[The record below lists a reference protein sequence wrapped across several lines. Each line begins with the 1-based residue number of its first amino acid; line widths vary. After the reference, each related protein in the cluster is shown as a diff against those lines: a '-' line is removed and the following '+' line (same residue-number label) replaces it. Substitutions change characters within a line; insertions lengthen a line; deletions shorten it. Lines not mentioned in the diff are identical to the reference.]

1 MKKNYLYN
9 LSFSVTNI
17 LFPVLSFPYA
27 SRILGP
33 QGIGKVQ
40 IASSFAQYFAL
51 FAALGIPIYGVQ
63 EVAKI
68 RHNKNKLD
76 AIFSELLTI
85 YFATSI
91 IVTAVYGIVILS
103 FPYFAPNIQLYC
115 YAGLIILL
123 GFSSIDWLYSGLEDF
138 KSLAVRTIVVKL
150 AALAFLYLF
159 VRNADDYLEYL
170 FVTIFALIG
179 NNVINFLMIRKK
191 AALVLPTKEIFRHL
205 KPLFFI
211 FSTTIAAS
219 MYTIL
224 DTVLLGLLS
233 TEKAVGLYTA
243 AVKLAKVSLPFVTSI
258 GAILIPQISKQIAEE
273 KFGEV
278 QTLLNRSFHFIIFFS
293 IPISLGLFLLAPEFI
308 EVFSGQK
315 FADAVVAMRLVAGL
329 PILIGLGYFFAFQVL
344 VPGGRYKEMF
354 YSVLG
359 GMASC
364 LLLNFLL
371 VPRLQEN
378 GTAIA
383 NICSELVV
391 TLIYFYFIRKHF
403 NYHYKWSYVIRSL
416 VSSIF
421 FWPLV
426 MAVHQLG
433 LDAISTL
440 ILSVAGCA
448 LSYFLLQYLVFK
460 DQLAHSIARAAKLK
474 KRDINELT
482 DND

>member
-33 QGIGKVQ
+33 EGIGKVQ
-40 IASSFAQYFAL
+40 MASSVAQYFAL

-68 RHNKNKLD
+68 RHNKNQLD

-85 YFATSI
+85 YFVTSI
-91 IVTAVYGIVILS
+91 MVAAVYAIVILA
-103 FPYFAPNIQLYC
+103 FPYFAPNFQLYG

-159 VRNADDYLEYL
+159 VRNSDDCLAYL

-179 NNVINFLMIRKK
+179 NNVINFLMIRRK

-211 FSTTIAAS
+211 FSTTVAAS
-219 MYTIL
+219 MYAIL

-233 TEKAVGLYTA
+233 TEKAVGVYTA

-258 GAILIPQISKQIAEE
+258 GAILIPQISKQIADE
-273 KFGEV
+273 KFDHV
-278 QTLLNRSFHFIIFFS
+278 QKLLNRSFHFIIFFS
-293 IPISLGLFLLAPEFI
+293 IPISLGLLLLAPEFI
-308 EVFSGQK
+308 EVFSGRQ
-315 FADAVVAMRLVAGL
+315 FADAVVAMRLVSGL
-329 PILIGLGYFFAFQVL
+329 PIIIGFGYFFAFQVL

-359 GMASC
+359 GLASC
-364 LLLNFLL
+364 LLLSFLL
-371 VPRLQEN
+371 VPRLKEN
-378 GTAIA
+378 GTAIT
-383 NICSELVV
+383 NICSEIVV
-391 TLIYFYFIRKHF
+391 TVIYFYFVRKHF
-403 NYHYKWSYVIRSL
+403 TYQYKWSFVLKSL
-416 VSSIF
+416 VSAIL
-421 FWPLV
+421 FWPV
-426 MAVHQLG
+426 VAAVHRLR
-433 LDAISTL
+433 LDALSTL
-440 ILSVAGCA
+440 IISIAGCA
-448 LSYFLLQYLVFK
+448 LSYFLLQRLVFR
-460 DQLAHSIARAAKLK
+460 DQLAKSIARAAILK
-474 KRDINELT
+474 KNDKNAPT
-482 DND
+482 DNE